1 MSCTKNNEIKAPNST
16 ASNLVS
22 ALPTQTD
29 DNINVSS
36 PPLETVTPSSPSLSD
51 EDIAVYYPIR
61 NNTLYSYEGV
71 GNEYAAYDVHADYTT
86 NNAVQERVSNSGT
99 ITARVIRIENG
110 RIIKVYSQG
119 ETYYRENFLKK
130 ADGDTEIL
138 LMEPLEVGTTWKLSD
153 GRTRTITNTSFDIDA
168 PLGSYKALEV
178 TTQSSTD
185 KTYDYYVK
193 DIGLIKTI
201 YVSNDFEV
209 SSTLKAIKENTL
221 STQDITFYYPSPTNK
236 IQAVSKT
243 ITFQTNANTKELF
256 EAAYKEHNTNYESV
270 FTENTQ
276 INSLYLNTDGA
287 VYIDLN
293 DKFQIEVKKDADY
306 EKMVL
311 QCIANTFGYY
321 YNVENVYITIDN
333 KPYQTKSF
341 SMKKGEV
348 LKVNLDETAFLY
360 NN

>member
-1 MSCTKNNEIKAPNST
+1 MRYFIGVILLCTSILLMSCTKNNEIKTPNST
-16 ASNLVS
+16 ASNLV
-22 ALPTQTD
+22 
-29 DNINVSS
+29 N
-36 PPLETVTPSSPSLSD
+36 TVTPSSPSLSD
-51 EDIAVYYPIR
+51 VDIAVYYPIR
-61 NNTLYSYEGV
+61 NNTIYSYEGV
-71 GNEYAAYDVHADYTT
+71 GNEYASYEVLADYTT
-86 NNAVQERVSNSGT
+86 DNAVQERVSNSGT

-130 ADGDTEIL
+130 EDGDTEIL

-153 GRTRTITNTSFDIDA
+153 GRTRTITNTSFDIDT

-209 SSTLKAIKENTL
+209 SSTLKAIEENTL
-221 STQDITFYYPSPTNK
+221 STQDITFYYPSLTNK

-321 YNVENVYITIDN
+321 YNVENVYITIDT